1 MAKQRKLET
10 SQEEESRVNL
20 MPDDFNY
27 GSGHNNSVIIDF
39 SSYIRGQYLEKIDKK
54 NHLPHFLSTWLQSIL
69 ESFCSMIAEAFVRM
83 LNYYPI
89 AQVIHVIF
97 SRPMPFCAKL
107 SPAQF
112 WAL

>member
-10 SQEEESRVNL
+10 SQEEESRANL
-20 MPDDFNY
+20 TPDDFNY

-39 SSYIRGQYLEKIDKK
+39 LSYIRGQYLEKIDKK
-54 NHLPHFLSTWLQSIL
+54 NLLPHFLSTWLQSIL
-69 ESFCSMIAEAFVRM
+69 ESFCSMIAEAFARM

-97 SRPMPFCAKL
+97 SRPMPFLAKRRKK
-107 SPAQF
+107 
-112 WAL
+112 ALKV